1 VAARAVS
8 LWWGDA
14 PFWANA
20 TVVHGALLEIHE
32 APAVHPQRVR
42 HFLVR
47 VGHGFLFGAWLVPVQ
62 VLLQLGLLLKSKS
75 LRQPREPRANHDH
88 RWTARWKSSRPV
100 SSLRIHLRTY
110 RQPKNNPLTQ
120 VPARQG

>member
-1 VAARAVS
+1 MAARAVS

-20 TVVHGALLEIHE
+20 TVVHGALLEIDE

-62 VLLQLGLLLKSKS
+62 VLLQLGLHAELKVTSPAAGAAGKPRPPVD
-75 LRQPREPRANHDH
+75 RQVEVLEASEFAQNSPAD
-88 RWTARWKSSRPV
+88 
-100 SSLRIHLRTY
+100 
-110 RQPKNNPLTQ
+110 
-120 VPARQG
+120 VPSTEE